1 MSTSALPGFSTPR
14 RRPMTPGR
22 RDHVL
27 PSFNSPASIKVGRML
42 ESTFAGTGATSGAA
56 TNVFLEDE
64 LPGDIAEGI
73 ATSAVTTTSEEYDP
87 PRVWFQR
94 DEDRR
99 QNEEFTRR
107 VDEMVQELK
116 RLVRDRKTEHERRMA
131 EYTERQSRMTSDMET
146 LEQENSTI
154 LSALKEE
161 RASEDALSTTITSLQ
176 RKQKQAQDS
185 NEKLE
190 ERKKTLEKEL
200 ERKLAVI
207 AQKKQV
213 LVTQSAKNVP
223 ELEFFEKK
231 MGIAI
236 VGGTKDMLT
245 FVFTR
250 ISLSEPLR
258 QFLVTIDLS
267 QREYRATT
275 CKPKLDS
282 LDSHVEWLNA
292 TRDFFGFLK
301 RIRHEFVEFYLNESM

>member
-42 ESTFAGTGATSGAA
+42 ESAFTGANG
-56 TNVFLEDE
+56 NVANMSLEDE
-64 LPGDIAEGI
+64 LPGDVADGI
-73 ATSAVTTTSEEYDP
+73 AASAVTATSEEYDP

-116 RLVRDRKTEHERRMA
+116 RLVRDRNTEYERRTT
-131 EYTERQSRMTSDMET
+131 EYAERQSRMTADMET
-146 LEQENSTI
+146 LERENSDI

-161 RASEDALSTTITSLQ
+161 NSSEDALSSTIASLQ
-176 RKQKQAQDS
+176 SKQKQAQDAVD
-185 NEKLE
+185 KLVDR
-190 ERKKTLEKEL
+190 RKALQREL
-200 ERKLAVI
+200 DRKLAVI
-207 AQKKQV
+207 ARKK
-213 LVTQSAKNVP
+213 LMLDTQSSKNGP
-223 ELEFFEKK
+223 EIEFFEHK

-236 VGGTKDMLT
+236 VGGTTDMLT

-258 QFLVTIDLS
+258 QFSVTIDLS
-267 QREYRATT
+267 QREYRATS
-275 CKPKLDS
+275 CKPKLAS
-282 LDSHVEWLNA
+282 LESHIEWLNA

-301 RIRHEFVEFYLNESM
+301 RVRHEFVEHYLNESM